1 MVGKQV
7 KHSVSK
13 KKGKLHRFY
22 LIEPKLHV
30 DADKFAEG
38 LIALKPVE
46 EVLLSDGDYGFIV
59 KVRLFDGKE
68 PESVVSYL
76 KEKIAVRYGI
86 VDSYYQYKK

>member
-7 KHSVSK
+7 KHMHSVSK

-22 LIEPKLHV
+22 LIEPNLHV

-68 PESVVSYL
+68 PESVFPRTSSSHIPCPL
-76 KEKIAVRYGI
+76 F
-86 VDSYYQYKK
+86 YQIYS